1 MSGMSSF
8 LERVSAS
15 GAAAG
20 LNSQAVKFTAV
31 ALAASF
37 TTATLILSIQESQR
51 KRRVRQL
58 KDDLRKSIPP
68 PPAFDAYSDLA
79 NNNNYTGAAPT
90 TLPGLAPLQQQGIG
104 VGAREL
110 LLLDGGLQMDEELA
124 REQLARNIAFL
135 GEDGVDK
142 LRKAFVVI
150 VGAGGV
156 GSWAASM
163 LVRSGVGKIRIIDF
177 DQVSLSSLNRHAT
190 AIQADVGTPKVLAM
204 KKAFKSI
211 APWVEVDARVELF
224 QEDCAEELLSG
235 NPDYVVDAIDNINTK
250 LALLKFCYDHKIP
263 VMSSMGAGAKADP
276 SRVQISDISET
287 FEDPLARAVRR
298 KIKKMGVD
306 TGIEV
311 VYSTEKPHHVK
322 LLPLDETQA
331 QEADEY
337 AALPDFR
344 SRILP
349 VLGPLPAM
357 FGMAM
362 ATFIS
367 CKIAGWPME
376 PLPIKCR
383 EGLYVRVHREL
394 RVRESK
400 LDKGIETIAL
410 DRRDVGYVIEEIFRG
425 KSALSGSMEKIGL
438 CRWRR
443 DKPLSLQN
451 VVVLTKSELEKHVKL
466 AADANLVEVYGQDK
480 VDAVEAMFCEEA
492 ELSRLR

>member
-1 MSGMSSF
+1 MSAISSF
-8 LERVSAS
+8 LDRVSTT

-20 LNSQAVKFTAV
+20 LNSQAAKFTAV

-37 TTATLILSIQESQR
+37 TTATLILSIQGSQR

-58 KDDLRKSIPP
+58 KDDLRKSFPP
-68 PPAFDAYSDLA
+68 PPAFDAHSDPV
-79 NNNNYTGAAPT
+79 NNNNYTGATPT
-90 TLPGLAPLQQQGIG
+90 TLPGLQPLPQQG
-104 VGAREL
+104 GAGGGSL
-110 LLLDGGLQMDEELA
+110 FLDGGLQVDEELV
-124 REQLARNIAFL
+124 REQLARNIAFM
-135 GEDGVDK
+135 GEEGVEK
-142 LRKAFVVI
+142 LRKSFVII

-190 AIQADVGTPKVLAM
+190 AVQADVGTPKVTAM
-204 KKAFKSI
+204 KKAFRSI

-224 QEDCAEELLSG
+224 QEDSAEELLSG

-337 AALPDFR
+337 SALPDFR

-443 DKPLSLQN
+443 DQPLSLQN

-466 AADANLVEVYGQDK
+466 AADADLVEVYGQDK
-480 VDAVEAMFCEEA
+480 VDAVEAMFREEA

>member
-1 MSGMSSF
+1 MSAMSSF

-20 LNSQAVKFTAV
+20 LNSQAAKFTAV

-37 TTATLILSIQESQR
+37 TTATLILSIQGSQR

-68 PPAFDAYSDLA
+68 PPAFDPYSDLV

-90 TLPGLAPLQQQGIG
+90 TLPGLQPLQQEIG
-104 VGAREL
+104 SL
-110 LLLDGGLQMDEELA
+110 FLDGGLQMDEELVK
-124 REQLARNIAFL
+124 EQLSRNIAFL
-135 GEDGVDK
+135 GEEGVEK
-142 LRKAFVVI
+142 LRKSFVII

-190 AIQADVGTPKVLAM
+190 AVQADVGTPKVTAM
-204 KKAFKSI
+204 KKAFRSI

-250 LALLKFCYDHKIP
+250 LALLKFCFDHKIP

-276 SRVQISDISET
+276 SCVQISDISET

-306 TGIEV
+306 RGIEV

-357 FGMAM
+357 FGMSM
-362 ATFIS
+362 ATFIT

-400 LDKGIETIAL
+400 LDKGVETIAL
-410 DRRDVGYVIEEIFRG
+410 ERRDVGYVIEEVFRG
-425 KSALSGSMEKIGL
+425 RSAISGSMEKIGL

-451 VVVLTKSELEKHVKL
+451 VVLLTKSELDKHTKL
-466 AADANLVEVYGQDK
+466 KADADLVEIYGQDV
-480 VDAVEAMFCEEA
+480 VDSVEAKFREEA

>member
-1 MSGMSSF
+1 MSSY
-8 LERVSAS
+8 LEKISPAVM
-15 GAAAG
+15 
-20 LNSQAVKFTAV
+20 NSQSTKMTLVAV
-31 ALAASF
+31 AASF
-37 TTATLILSIQESQR
+37 TTAAVLLSYQGSQR
-51 KRRVRQL
+51 KRRVQQL
-58 KDDLRKSIPP
+58 KDDLRSSIPP
-68 PPAFDAYSDLA
+68 PPANFDQLH
-79 NNNNYTGAAPT
+79 NNNMGLSSAQKQAP
-90 TLPGLAPLQQQGIG
+90 QQSLSPQ
-104 VGAREL
+104 
-110 LLLDGGLQMDEELA
+110 DDSMPQFDEELV

-135 GEDGVDK
+135 GEDGVEK
-142 LRKAFVVI
+142 LRNSFVVI

-163 LVRSGVGKIRIIDF
+163 LIRSGVGKIRIIDF

-190 AIQADVGTPKVLAM
+190 AVQADVGTPKVIAM
-204 KKAFKSI
+204 KKAFRQV
-211 APWVEVDARVELF
+211 APWVQVDARVELF
-224 QEDCAEELLSG
+224 QEDNAEELLSG

-306 TGIEV
+306 TGIDV

-357 FGMAM
+357 FGMSM
-362 ATFIS
+362 ATFIT
-367 CKIAGWPME
+367 CKIGGWPMD
-376 PLPIKCR
+376 PLPIKLR
-383 EGLYVRVHREL
+383 EGLYQRIHRDL
-394 RVRESK
+394 KVREGK
-400 LDKGIETIAL
+400 LDLDVETIAL
-410 DRRDVGYVIEEIFRG
+410 DRRDVGYVIEEIWRG
-425 KSALSGSMEKIGL
+425 KSAISKSMDKISL
-438 CRWRR
+438 CRWKRSE
-443 DKPLSLQN
+443 PLTLQN
-451 VVVLTKSELEKHVKL
+451 VVLLTKSELDHHVKL
-466 AADANLVEVYGQDK
+466 PLDADLIQEYGQE
-480 VDAVEAMFCEEA
+480 VVEFVESRFREEA
-492 ELSRLR
+492 EISKMR

>member
-1 MSGMSSF
+1 MSSY
-8 LERVSAS
+8 LEKISPAVM
-15 GAAAG
+15 
-20 LNSQAVKFTAV
+20 NSQSTKMTLVAV
-31 ALAASF
+31 AASF
-37 TTATLILSIQESQR
+37 TTAAVLLGYQGSQR
-51 KRRVRQL
+51 KRRVKQL
-58 KDDLRKSIPP
+58 KDDLRSSIPP
-68 PPAFDAYSDLA
+68 PPTNFDQLH
-79 NNNNYTGAAPT
+79 NNNMGVPS
-90 TLPGLAPLQQQGIG
+90 QQQQ
-104 VGAREL
+104 VPKQTQSPQ
-110 LLLDGGLQMDEELA
+110 DNSVPQFDEELV

-135 GEDGVDK
+135 GEEGVEK
-142 LRKAFVVI
+142 LRNSFVVI

-163 LVRSGVGKIRIIDF
+163 LIRSGVGKIRIIDF

-190 AIQADVGTPKVLAM
+190 AVQADVGTPKVIAM
-204 KKAFKSI
+204 KKAFRQV
-211 APWVEVDARVELF
+211 APWVQVDARVELF
-224 QEDCAEELLSG
+224 QEDSAEELLSG

-276 SRVQISDISET
+276 SRIQISDISET

-306 TGIEV
+306 TGIDV

-362 ATFIS
+362 ATFIT
-367 CKIAGWPME
+367 CKIGGWPMD
-376 PLPIKCR
+376 PLPIKLRDGLYQRIHRDLKVR
-383 EGLYVRVHREL
+383 EGR
-394 RVRESK
+394 
-400 LDKGIETIAL
+400 LDPEVETIAL
-410 DRRDVGYVIEEIFRG
+410 DRRDVGYVIEEVWRG
-425 KSALSGSMEKIGL
+425 KSAISKSMDKIGL
-438 CRWRR
+438 CRWKRSE
-443 DKPLSLQN
+443 PLTVQN
-451 VVVLTKSELEKHVKL
+451 VILLTKSELDRHVKL
-466 AADANLVEVYGQDK
+466 PLDADLVKEYGQEV
-480 VDAVEAMFCEEA
+480 VDFVESRFKEEA
-492 ELSRLR
+492 EISRLR

>member
-1 MSGMSSF
+1 MTSL
-8 LERVSAS
+8 LEKISAS
-15 GAAAG
+15 SSMAS
-20 LNSQAVKFTAV
+20 LNTQTAKLTLVAAV
-31 ALAASF
+31 ASV
-37 TTATLILSIQESQR
+37 TTATLILGYQGSQR
-51 KRRVRQL
+51 KRRVKQL
-58 KDDLRKSIPP
+58 KDDLRKSMP
-68 PPAFDAYSDLA
+68 PPAMFDDFTDLSG
-79 NNNNYTGAAPT
+79 NVSQHNTGST
-90 TLPGLAPLQQQGIG
+90 VLPSPLSKSQIHQHKQ
-104 VGAREL
+104 RL
-110 LLLDGGLQMDEELA
+110 QDGSLVVDEELV

-135 GEDGVDK
+135 GEEGVEK
-142 LRKAFVVI
+142 LRNSFVII

-163 LVRSGVGKIRIIDF
+163 LIRSGVGKIRIIDF

-190 AIQADVGTPKVLAM
+190 AVQADVGTPKVLAM
-204 KKAFKSI
+204 KKAFGSI

-224 QEDCAEELLSG
+224 QEDNADDLLSG

-250 LALLKFCYDHKIP
+250 LALLKFCFDRKIP

-357 FGMAM
+357 FGMSM
-362 ATFIS
+362 ATFIT

-376 PLPIKCR
+376 PLPIKLR
-383 EGLYVRVHREL
+383 EALYLRVHREL
-394 RVRESK
+394 RVREGK

-425 KSALSGSMEKIGL
+425 KSAISQSMDKIGL
-438 CRWRR
+438 CRWKRA
-443 DKPLSLQN
+443 DPLSLQN
-451 VVVLTKSELEKHVKL
+451 VVVLTKSEMSRHEKLPLDADL
-466 AADANLVEVYGQDK
+466 AEVYGQEV
-480 VDAVEAMFCEEA
+480 VDYVEDRFREES
-492 ELSRLR
+492 EISRLR

>member
-1 MSGMSSF
+1 MSSF

-15 GAAAG
+15 GTAAG
-20 LNSQAVKFTAV
+20 LNSQAAKLTAV

-37 TTATLILSIQESQR
+37 TTATLILTFQGSQR

-58 KDDLRKSIPP
+58 KDDLRKSLPP
-68 PPAFDAYSDLA
+68 PPAFDPHSDLV

-90 TLPGLAPLQQQGIG
+90 ILPGVQPLPSQQLHN
-104 VGAREL
+104 EPL
-110 LLLDGGLQMDEELA
+110 FLDGGLQMDEELV
-124 REQLARNIAFL
+124 REQLARSIAFL
-135 GEDGVDK
+135 GEEGVEK
-142 LRKAFVVI
+142 LRKSFVVI

-156 GSWAASM
+156 GSWAANM

-190 AIQADVGTPKVLAM
+190 AVQADVGTPKVTAM
-204 KKAFKSI
+204 KKAFRSF
-211 APWVEVDARVELF
+211 APWVDVDARVELF
-224 QEDCAEELLSG
+224 QEDSAEELLSG
-235 NPDYVVDAIDNINTK
+235 NPDYVIDAIDNINTK
-250 LALLKFCYDHKIP
+250 LALLKFCYDRKIP

-276 SRVQISDISET
+276 SCIQISDISET

-306 TGIEV
+306 SGIEV

-357 FGMAM
+357 FGMSM
-362 ATFIS
+362 ASFIA
-367 CKIAGWPME
+367 CKIAGRPMA

-425 KSALSGSMEKIGL
+425 KSAISGSMEKIGL
-438 CRWRR
+438 CRWKRNH
-443 DKPLSLQN
+443 PLSLQN

-466 AADANLVEVYGQDK
+466 PADADLVEVYGQEV
-480 VDAVEAMFCEEA
+480 VDSIEAKFREEA
-492 ELSRLR
+492 EISQLR

>member
-1 MSGMSSF
+1 MSTL
-8 LERVSAS
+8 LEKISAS
-15 GAAAG
+15 SAA
-20 LNSQAVKFTAV
+20 LNTQAVKLSLVAAV
-31 ALAASF
+31 ASF
-37 TTATLILSIQESQR
+37 TTASIILGYQGSQR
-51 KRRVRQL
+51 KRRVKQL
-58 KDDLRKSIPP
+58 KDDLRRSMPP
-68 PPAFDAYSDLA
+68 PPTFDTNTDLTS
-79 NNNNYTGAAPT
+79 NNNYTGSV
-90 TLPGLAPLQQQGIG
+90 LPSQHHTHSHSPNHHHHHHHHQHAF
-104 VGAREL
+104 REG
-110 LLLDGGLQMDEELA
+110 DYGYDEELI

-135 GEDGVDK
+135 GEEGIQK
-142 LRKAFVVI
+142 LRKSFVVI

-163 LVRSGVGKIRIIDF
+163 LIRSGVGKIRIIDF

-190 AIQADVGTPKVLAM
+190 AVQADVGTPKVIAM
-204 KKAFKSI
+204 KNAFRNI

-224 QEDCAEELLSG
+224 QEDNAEDLLSG

-250 LALLKFCYDHKIP
+250 LALLKFCYDHSIP

-357 FGMAM
+357 FGMSM
-362 ATFIS
+362 ATFIT
-367 CKIAGWPME
+367 CKIAGWPMD
-376 PLPIKCR
+376 PLPIKLR
-383 EGLYVRVHREL
+383 EALYLRCHREL
-394 RVRESK
+394 KVREQK
-400 LDKGIETIAL
+400 LEKGIETIAL
-410 DRRDVGYVIEEIFRG
+410 DRRDVGYVMEEIFRG
-425 KSALSGSMEKIGL
+425 KSAVSQSMDKIGL
-438 CRWRR
+438 CRWDRS
-443 DKPLSLQN
+443 KPLSLQN
-451 VVVLTKSELEKHVKL
+451 VVVLTKSEIERHAKLPLE
-466 AADANLVEVYGQDK
+466 ADLVQVYGQEV
-480 VDAVEAMFCEEA
+480 VDFVEDRFREEA
-492 ELSRLR
+492 EISRLR

>member
-1 MSGMSSF
+1 MSAMSSF

-15 GAAAG
+15 GTAAG
-20 LNSQAVKFTAV
+20 LNSQAAKFTAV

-37 TTATLILSIQESQR
+37 TTATLILSIQGSQR
-51 KRRVRQL
+51 RRRVRQL

-68 PPAFDAYSDLA
+68 PPAFDAHSGLV
-79 NNNNYTGAAPT
+79 NNNNITGAVPT
-90 TLPGLAPLQQQGIG
+90 TLPGLPPLHQGAG
-104 VGAREL
+104 GGGSL
-110 LLLDGGLQMDEELA
+110 FLDGGLQMDEELV

-135 GEDGVDK
+135 GEEGVEK
-142 LRKAFVVI
+142 LRKSFVII

-190 AIQADVGTPKVLAM
+190 AVQADVGTPKVTAM
-204 KKAFKSI
+204 KNAFRSI

-357 FGMAM
+357 FGMSM
-362 ATFIS
+362 ATFIT

-400 LDKGIETIAL
+400 LEKGIETIAL

-443 DKPLSLQN
+443 NKPLSLQN

-466 AADANLVEVYGQDK
+466 AADADLVEVYGQDK
-480 VDAVEAMFCEEA
+480 VDAVEAKFREEA

>member
-1 MSGMSSF
+1 MSAMSSF

-15 GAAAG
+15 SATAG
-20 LNSQAVKFTAV
+20 LNTQAAKFTAV

-37 TTATLILSIQESQR
+37 TTATLILSIQGAQR

-68 PPAFDAYSDLA
+68 PPAFDPHSDLV

-90 TLPGLAPLQQQGIG
+90 TLPGLQPFQQQQQQQRGS
-104 VGAREL
+104 L
-110 LLLDGGLQMDEELA
+110 FQDGGLQLDEDLV

-135 GEDGVDK
+135 GEEGVEK
-142 LRKAFVVI
+142 LRKSFVII

-190 AIQADVGTPKVLAM
+190 AVQADVGTPKVTAM
-204 KKAFKSI
+204 KKAFRSI

-250 LALLKFCYDHKIP
+250 LALLKFCFDHKIP

-357 FGMAM
+357 FGMSM
-362 ATFIS
+362 ATFIT

-425 KSALSGSMEKIGL
+425 KSAISQSMEKIGL

-443 DKPLSLQN
+443 DQPLSLQN
-451 VVVLTKSELEKHVKL
+451 VVVLTKSEMDKHVKL
-466 AADANLVEVYGQDK
+466 RADADLVEVYGQTV
-480 VDAVEAMFCEEA
+480 VDYVETKFREEA

>member
-1 MSGMSSF
+1 MTSLLEKISVSSS
-8 LERVSAS
+8 VAS
-15 GAAAG
+15 LNTQAAK
-20 LNSQAVKFTAV
+20 LTLVAV
-31 ALAASF
+31 AASV
-37 TTATLILSIQESQR
+37 TTATLILGYQGSQR
-51 KRRVRQL
+51 KRRVKQL

-68 PPAFDAYSDLA
+68 PPTFDDFTDLSDSGNQHNTGSTALRLPLPAFQIHQHRQL
-79 NNNNYTGAAPT
+79 
-90 TLPGLAPLQQQGIG
+90 LQ
-104 VGAREL
+104 
-110 LLLDGGLQMDEELA
+110 DGSLVVDEELI
-124 REQLARNIAFL
+124 REQLSRNITFL
-135 GEDGVDK
+135 GEEGVEK
-142 LRKAFVVI
+142 LRNSFVVI

-163 LVRSGVGKIRIIDF
+163 LIRSGVGKIRIIDF

-190 AIQADVGTPKVLAM
+190 AVQADVGTPKVVAM
-204 KKAFKSI
+204 KKAFGSI

-224 QEDCAEELLSG
+224 QEDNANELLSG

-250 LALLKFCYDHKIP
+250 LALLKFCFDHKIP

-357 FGMAM
+357 FGMSM
-362 ATFIS
+362 ATFIT

-376 PLPIKCR
+376 PLPIKLR
-383 EGLYVRVHREL
+383 EALYLRIHREL
-394 RVRESK
+394 RVREGK
-400 LDKGIETIAL
+400 LDKGIEAIAL

-425 KSALSGSMEKIGL
+425 KSAVSQSMDKIGL
-438 CRWRR
+438 CRWKRAE
-443 DKPLSLQN
+443 PLSLQN
-451 VVVLTKSELEKHVKL
+451 VVVLTKSEMNRHAKL
-466 AADANLVEVYGQDK
+466 PLDADLVEVYGQEV
-480 VDAVEAMFCEEA
+480 VDYVEDRFREES
-492 ELSRLR
+492 EISRLR

>member
-1 MSGMSSF
+1 MSSY
-8 LERVSAS
+8 LEKISPAVM
-15 GAAAG
+15 
-20 LNSQAVKFTAV
+20 NSQSTKMTLVAV
-31 ALAASF
+31 AASF
-37 TTATLILSIQESQR
+37 TTAAVLLGYQGSQR
-51 KRRVRQL
+51 KRRVQQL
-58 KDDLRKSIPP
+58 KDDLRGSIPP
-68 PPAFDAYSDLA
+68 PPANFDQLH
-79 NNNNYTGAAPT
+79 NNNMG
-90 TLPGLAPLQQQGIG
+90 LPSAQKQVSQQTQSPQDDS
-104 VGAREL
+104 VP
-110 LLLDGGLQMDEELA
+110 QFDEELV

-135 GEDGVDK
+135 GEEGVEK
-142 LRKAFVVI
+142 LRNSFVVI

-163 LVRSGVGKIRIIDF
+163 LIRSGVGKIRIIDF

-190 AIQADVGTPKVLAM
+190 AVQADVGTPKVIAM
-204 KKAFKSI
+204 KKAFRQV
-211 APWVEVDARVELF
+211 APWVQVDARVELF
-224 QEDCAEELLSG
+224 QEDNAEELLSG

-306 TGIEV
+306 TGIDV

-357 FGMAM
+357 FGMSM
-362 ATFIS
+362 ATFIT
-367 CKIAGWPME
+367 CKIGGWPMD
-376 PLPIKCR
+376 PLPIKLR
-383 EGLYVRVHREL
+383 EGLYQRIHRDL
-394 RVRESK
+394 KVREGK
-400 LDKGIETIAL
+400 LDPDVETIAL
-410 DRRDVGYVIEEIFRG
+410 DRRDVGYVIEEIWRG
-425 KSALSGSMEKIGL
+425 KSAISKSMDKISL
-438 CRWRR
+438 CRWKRSE
-443 DKPLSLQN
+443 PLTLQN
-451 VVVLTKSELEKHVKL
+451 VVLLTKSELDRHVKL
-466 AADANLVEVYGQDK
+466 PLDADLVQEYGQEV
-480 VDAVEAMFCEEA
+480 VDFVESRFKEEA
-492 ELSRLR
+492 EISKMR

>member
-1 MSGMSSF
+1 MSSY
-8 LERVSAS
+8 LEKISPAVMH
-15 GAAAG
+15 
-20 LNSQAVKFTAV
+20 SQSTKMTLVAV
-31 ALAASF
+31 AASL
-37 TTATLILSIQESQR
+37 TTAAVLLGYQGSQR
-51 KRRVRQL
+51 KRRVKQL
-58 KDDLRKSIPP
+58 KDDLRNSILP
-68 PPAFDAYSDLA
+68 PPANFDQLR
-79 NNNNYTGAAPT
+79 NNNMGDPS
-90 TLPGLAPLQQQGIG
+90 QQQQVPKQTQSPQDIA
-104 VGAREL
+104 VP
-110 LLLDGGLQMDEELA
+110 QFDEELV

-135 GEDGVDK
+135 GEEGVEK
-142 LRKAFVVI
+142 LRNSFVII

-163 LVRSGVGKIRIIDF
+163 LIRSGVGKIRIIDF

-190 AIQADVGTPKVLAM
+190 AVQADVGTPKVISM
-204 KKAFKSI
+204 KKAFRQV
-211 APWVEVDARVELF
+211 APWVQVDARVELF
-224 QEDCAEELLSG
+224 QEDSAEELLSG

-276 SRVQISDISET
+276 SRIQISDISET

-306 TGIEV
+306 TGIDV

-362 ATFIS
+362 ATFIT
-367 CKIAGWPME
+367 CKIGGWPMD
-376 PLPIKCR
+376 PLPIKLRDGLYQRIHRDLKVR
-383 EGLYVRVHREL
+383 EG
-394 RVRESK
+394 K
-400 LDKGIETIAL
+400 LDPEVETIAL
-410 DRRDVGYVIEEIFRG
+410 DRRDVGYVIEEVWRG
-425 KSALSGSMEKIGL
+425 KSAISKSMDKIGL
-438 CRWRR
+438 CRWKRSE
-443 DKPLSLQN
+443 PLTVQN
-451 VVVLTKSELEKHVKL
+451 VILLTKSELDRHVKL
-466 AADANLVEVYGQDK
+466 PLDADLVQEYGQEV
-480 VDAVEAMFCEEA
+480 VDFVESRFKEEA
-492 ELSRLR
+492 EISRLR

>member
-1 MSGMSSF
+1 MSSQSTKMT
-8 LERVSAS
+8 LV
-15 GAAAG
+15 
-20 LNSQAVKFTAV
+20 AV
-31 ALAASF
+31 AASF
-37 TTATLILSIQESQR
+37 TTAAVLLGYQGSQR
-51 KRRVRQL
+51 KRRVKQL
-58 KDDLRKSIPP
+58 KDDLRSSIPP
-68 PPAFDAYSDLA
+68 PPANFDQLH
-79 NNNNYTGAAPT
+79 NNNMGLTSAQKPAP
-90 TLPGLAPLQQQGIG
+90 QQIQSPQDDS
-104 VGAREL
+104 VP
-110 LLLDGGLQMDEELA
+110 QFDEELV

-135 GEDGVDK
+135 GEEGVEK
-142 LRKAFVVI
+142 LRNSFVII

-163 LVRSGVGKIRIIDF
+163 LIRSGVGKVRIIDF

-190 AIQADVGTPKVLAM
+190 AVQADVGTPKVIAM
-204 KKAFKSI
+204 KRAFRQV
-211 APWVEVDARVELF
+211 APWVQVDARVELF
-224 QEDCAEELLSG
+224 QEDSAEELLSG

-306 TGIEV
+306 TGIDV

-357 FGMAM
+357 FGMSM
-362 ATFIS
+362 ATFIT
-367 CKIAGWPME
+367 CKIGGWPMD
-376 PLPIKCR
+376 PLPIKLR
-383 EGLYVRVHREL
+383 EGLYQRIHRDL
-394 RVRESK
+394 KVREGRQ
-400 LDKGIETIAL
+400 DPDVETIAL
-410 DRRDVGYVIEEIFRG
+410 DRRDVGYVIEEIWRC
-425 KSALSGSMEKIGL
+425 KSAVSKSMDKIGL
-438 CRWRR
+438 CRWKRSE
-443 DKPLSLQN
+443 PLTLQN
-451 VVVLTKSELEKHVKL
+451 VVLLTKSELDRHVKL
-466 AADANLVEVYGQDK
+466 PLDADLVQEYGQDV
-480 VDAVEAMFCEEA
+480 VDFVESRFKEEA
-492 ELSRLR
+492 EISRLR

>member
-1 MSGMSSF
+1 MSSY
-8 LERVSAS
+8 LEKISPAVM
-15 GAAAG
+15 
-20 LNSQAVKFTAV
+20 NSQSTKMTLVAV
-31 ALAASF
+31 AASF
-37 TTATLILSIQESQR
+37 TTAAVLLGYQGSQR
-51 KRRVRQL
+51 KRRVKQL
-58 KDDLRKSIPP
+58 KDDLRSSIPP
-68 PPAFDAYSDLA
+68 PPANFDQLH
-79 NNNNYTGAAPT
+79 NNNMGLPSAQKPAP
-90 TLPGLAPLQQQGIG
+90 QQIQSPQDDS
-104 VGAREL
+104 VP
-110 LLLDGGLQMDEELA
+110 QFDEELV

-135 GEDGVDK
+135 GEEGVEK
-142 LRKAFVVI
+142 LRNSFVII

-163 LVRSGVGKIRIIDF
+163 LIRSGVGKVRIIDF

-190 AIQADVGTPKVLAM
+190 AVQADVGTPKVIAM
-204 KKAFKSI
+204 KRAFRQV
-211 APWVEVDARVELF
+211 APWVQVDARVELF
-224 QEDCAEELLSG
+224 QEDSAEELLSG

-306 TGIEV
+306 TGIDV

-357 FGMAM
+357 FGMSM
-362 ATFIS
+362 ATFIT
-367 CKIAGWPME
+367 CKIGGWPMD
-376 PLPIKCR
+376 PLPIKLR
-383 EGLYVRVHREL
+383 EGLYQRIHRDL
-394 RVRESK
+394 KVREGR
-400 LDKGIETIAL
+400 LEPDVETIAL
-410 DRRDVGYVIEEIFRG
+410 DRRDVGYVIEEIWRG
-425 KSALSGSMEKIGL
+425 KSAISKSMDKIGL
-438 CRWRR
+438 CRW
-443 DKPLSLQN
+443 KQSEPLTLQN
-451 VVVLTKSELEKHVKL
+451 VVLLTKSELDRHVKL
-466 AADANLVEVYGQDK
+466 PLDADLVQEYGQDV
-480 VDAVEAMFCEEA
+480 VDFVESRFKEEA
-492 ELSRLR
+492 EISRLR

>member
-1 MSGMSSF
+1 MSAMSSF
-8 LERVSAS
+8 LERVTAS

-20 LNSQAVKFTAV
+20 LNTQAAKFTAV

-37 TTATLILSIQESQR
+37 TTATLILSIQGSQR
-51 KRRVRQL
+51 NRRVRQL

-68 PPAFDAYSDLA
+68 PPAFDAYSDPV
-79 NNNNYTGAAPT
+79 NNNNYTGAAST
-90 TLPGLAPLQQQGIG
+90 TLPGLQPLQQ
-104 VGAREL
+104 GAGGRS
-110 LLLDGGLQMDEELA
+110 LLLDGGLQVDEELV

-135 GEDGVDK
+135 GEEGVDK
-142 LRKAFVVI
+142 LRKSFVII

-163 LVRSGVGKIRIIDF
+163 LIRSGVGKIRIIDF

-190 AIQADVGTPKVLAM
+190 AVQADVGTPKVTAM
-204 KKAFKSI
+204 KKAFQSI

-357 FGMAM
+357 FGMSM
-362 ATFIS
+362 ATFIT

-400 LDKGIETIAL
+400 LEKGIETIAL

-438 CRWRR
+438 CRWKR

-466 AADANLVEVYGQDK
+466 PADADLVEIYGQDK
-480 VDAVEAMFCEEA
+480 VDAVDAKFREEA